1 MPGMLRPAA
10 APPSSPPVAEQRPH
24 AIASPHGS
32 RTDEYYWLR
41 DDTRSDPRVLAYL
54 AAENAWREAGLAH
67 LAPLTE
73 RLYQEFLGRIRQEDA
88 SVPYRKRGHWYYS
101 RFEAG
106 DEYSVHARRV
116 GAIDAPEQVLLDQRE
131 RALGHEFY
139 DLGGF
144 DISRDERLLAWTED
158 TVGRREYTL
167 RFRDLVTGLVLGDT
181 ITGVESQ
188 VVWTGDH
195 HSVLY
200 IEKDPRTLLGV
211 RVRRHRLGT
220 PQAEDELVYEEHDE
234 AFYTWIDSSKDERF
248 LLIGSTSTL
257 STELRFARV
266 DDPSLRFQVLLPRER
281 DHEYEAEPFGE
292 RWIIR
297 TNRGAP
303 NFRLVEAG
311 FDTVREPAAW
321 RELIAHRE
329 DASIAGFD
337 VFDTF
342 LAVEERSGGLRR
354 LRLRDWDGGHDRYI
368 ESAEPAFQMALG
380 PNEELDSRVVRYVY
394 ASLTTPSSTYDFDLD
409 SGRTTLLKRETV
421 LGDFDP
427 ANYVTE
433 YVRAP
438 ARDGEQIPI
447 ALVYRRG
454 LCSRRNGTTAAVR
467 LRRLRALVRS
477 VFLLAATVAARP
489 RFHFRH
495 RAGARR
501 AGARPTV
508 VRPGA
513 VARKAQQLQR
523 LHRRDALAG
532 QGAVRRCRRASWRP
546 VAARVG
552 CSWAPSPISRRRTT
566 ALSSRTC
573 RSSTW

>member
-1 MPGMLRPAA
+1 MI
-10 APPSSPPVAEQRPH
+10 V
-24 AIASPHGS
+24 SPHGS

-41 DDTRSDPRVLAYL
+41 DDTRSDPKVLAYL
-54 AAENAWREAGLAH
+54 EAENAWREAGLAH

-195 HSVLY
+195 RSVLY

-211 RVRRHRLGT
+211 RVRRHGLGT

-257 STELRFARV
+257 STELRFARA

-311 FDTVREPAAW
+311 FGTVRERRRLARADRAPRR
-321 RELIAHRE
+321 REHR
-329 DASIAGFD
+329 
-337 VFDTF
+337 
-342 LAVEERSGGLRR
+342 GLRR
-354 LRLRDWDGGHDRYI
+354 VRHVSRGRG
-368 ESAEPAFQMALG
+368 ALG
-380 PNEELDSRVVRYVY
+380 RAASSAAPRLGRRARQVHRVGGARLPDGARARTRNWTAGSCGTSTRRSRRP
-394 ASLTTPSSTYDFDLD
+394 LRPTTIDLD
-409 SGRTTLLKRETV
+409 SGRTTLLKREPV

-438 ARDGEQIPI
+438 ARDGEQVPV

-454 LCSRRNGTTAAVR
+454 LAARRNGTAAAVR
-467 LRRLRALVRS
+467 LRRLRPLVRS
-477 VFLLAATVAARP
+477 VLLLAATVAARP
-489 RFHFRH
+489 RFRLRD

-501 AGARPTV
+501 AGARPSL

-513 VARKAQQLQR
+513 VCSQSAT
-523 LHRRDALAG
+523 
-532 QGAVRRCRRASWRP
+532 AS
-546 VAARVG
+546 
-552 CSWAPSPISRRRTT
+552 TT
-566 ALSSRTC
+566 
-573 RSSTW
+573 SST